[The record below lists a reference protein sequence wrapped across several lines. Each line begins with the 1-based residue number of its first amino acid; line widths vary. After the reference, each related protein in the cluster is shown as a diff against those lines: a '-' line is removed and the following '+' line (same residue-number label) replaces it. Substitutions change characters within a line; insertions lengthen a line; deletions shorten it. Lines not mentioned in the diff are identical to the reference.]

1 MTVAER
7 LFTTML
13 MRTTWMRN
21 VASIALAGGVTVG
34 LVAGCASSE
43 NETPS
48 RESSAAADS
57 SAFPVTIESTLGK
70 AEITEAPTRIATWGW
85 SNQDALLA
93 LGVVPVAM
101 PTFAEAQYG
110 ADDRGVLQWDAQ
122 ALEDLGVQTP
132 TLLSGDGTGA
142 APIEQFA
149 EADPDLI
156 FAPYSGLSQEEFD
169 ALSQIAPVV
178 GYPGE
183 PWTASWEDQLTIA
196 GKALGKEKEAADL
209 VSDVE
214 SSIADAAAKYPALAG
229 KTVTIALPNAPGTFA
244 VSKSDDV
251 RVEFLEQL
259 GLVNEPN
266 IQKADPSKDAEAVYF
281 ELSLEQAS
289 SIESDVLF
297 VVAYDKETLTA
308 FLTEPA
314 VATQPVSTEGRI
326 ASTEDFSVDKNFA
339 FGGLTVLT
347 IPYILDDVA
356 SALNAAAENVQG

>member
-1 MTVAER
+1 MNV
-7 LFTTML
+7 
-13 MRTTWMRN
+13 RTKWRS
-21 VASIALAGGVTVG
+21 VASVALAGGLALG
-34 LVAGCASSE
+34 LATGCGSSDDGGS
-43 NETPS
+43 TTDT
-48 RESSAAADS
+48 SSASPSA
-57 SAFPVTIESTLGK
+57 AFPVTIDSALGT
-70 AEITEAPTRIATWGW
+70 AEIDEEPTRIATWGW

-110 ADDRGVLQWDAQ
+110 ADDRGVLQWDAR
-122 ALEDLGVQTP
+122 ALEELGGETP
-132 TLLSGDGTGA
+132 QLLSGDGTGA

-156 FAPYSGLSQEEFD
+156 FAPYSGLSQEELD

-178 GYPGE
+178 GFPDQ

-196 GKALGKEKEAADL
+196 GTALGKTAEAADL
-209 VSDVE
+209 VSKVE
-214 SSIADAAAKYPALAG
+214 SSIAETAAKYPALEG

-244 VSKSDDV
+244 VSKSGDV

-259 GLVNEPN
+259 GLVNEPT
-266 IQKADPSKDAEAVYF
+266 IQDADSAKDAGAVYF

-289 SIESDVLF
+289 LLKPDVLF
-297 VVAYDKETLTA
+297 VVAYDKETLGA
-308 FLTEPA
+308 FLAEPA
-314 VATQPVSTEGRI
+314 VAAQPVSTEGRV
-326 ASTEDFSVDKNFA
+326 ASTESFSVDQNFA

-356 SALNAAAENVQG
+356 SALNTAADNVQG